1 VNENDGLG
9 GASPSP
15 LTHRQLT
22 PSICSFICTDRTQME
37 IQMALQITASGVA
50 EIGPGVWA
58 FEMAPHQVRLFGT
71 TNHSLGTQSVLL
83 LAESNFDSEAN
94 ELRFDFDGATPVNVG
109 TTSRVIALA
118 VEPPRMQ
125 ALASAPTVAPGQQDL
140 ARGDREF
147 LDLSQREL
155 STGVAKAAEALLRG
169 VRAKSAG
176 ALKRG
181 QSRNFSET
189 PDNFWY
195 VIIQPRVD
203 ELSITVRG
211 STDHFS
217 PVAKLEIKDD
227 RGNTRFKVRGEKDVP
242 HALDLIFH
250 ALRKR

>member
-1 VNENDGLG
+1 M
-9 GASPSP
+9 
-15 LTHRQLT
+15 
-22 PSICSFICTDRTQME
+22 QME

-58 FEMAPHQVRLFGT
+58 FEMAPHQVRLFGA

-83 LAESNFDSEAN
+83 LADCNFDSEAKQ
-94 ELRFDFDGATPVNVG
+94 LHFDFDGATPVNVG

-118 VEPPRMQ
+118 VESPGTQ
-125 ALASAPTVAPGQQDL
+125 ALVAASAPTVAPAKQDL

-155 STGVAKAAEALLRG
+155 STSVAKAAEALLLG
-169 VRAKSAG
+169 VRARSAG

-227 RGNTRFKVRGEKDVP
+227 RGNTRFKVRSEKDVP
-242 HALDLIFH
+242 DAIELIFH